1 MSNINSNLNKA
12 GNSNLNLKNNVG
24 TSSRNSGNYLG
35 LKGKRSLTLILVGA
49 FVIVFLAFIIILLIV
64 LRKTRQQNKL
74 ENKTTVE
81 LIKYIH
87 DCKNKP
93 KELKDA
99 VIPASTLG
107 NEYNLSFWMYVND
120 YNYRIGELKTVLFRG
135 PRTSEKDH
143 QEIHTQANPGIY
155 LDKFHNKLM
164 FKFKLSNQMGD
175 GQDDAGCFK
184 AYNVDTG
191 TQFKLVAT
199 KISIPIKFGGVLK
212 TIPDFTFVADGVK
225 TLITNTSKDTVVGSI
240 IGNLNVIKTDAA
252 LIEILKNY
260 LKSQITDD
268 DYSTVEKIKT
278 KLTELFMNG
287 ATLKTPIIVE
297 NFVLTDS
304 KKWDVGTTVSVKQFT
319 VTNKKLSTLTGDLPY
334 YITDSKFT
342 LGDTKAISPFK
353 IEGVSG
359 GIKLTDGTNYIQN
372 DLTLKDTSSND
383 MILKLLPTS
392 TDKKSFDDCRK
403 DAVKNNEMYFGMY
416 QPVTTD
422 GKTTG
427 ICHTL
432 TEDKFK
438 QELAIVKN
446 LCNSGS
452 ELDPDYRFGKDENMY
467 VNFVKKDISEV
478 ECSINNFPLQ
488 RWNHV
493 SINIHNNICDVFF
506 DGKLFHTCVFD
517 GSPEP
522 TDAPFFLAYD
532 GSATKSQT
540 GFDGYL
546 SNMFYSNR
554 ALTPGDIYKTYKRG
568 PRILL
573 TAADSIRSIFGRK
586 PE

>member
-93 KELKDA
+93 KELKDV

-164 FKFKLSNQMGD
+164 FKFKLSNQRGD
-175 GQDDAGCFK
+175 GQADPGCFK
-184 AYNVDTG
+184 SYNVDTG

-199 KISIPIKFGGVLK
+199 KISIPIKFVGV
-212 TIPDFTFVADGVK
+212 TIPDFIFNTPAVGK
-225 TLITNTSKDTVVGSI
+225 ITITNTSKDTVVGSI
-240 IGNLNVIKTDAA
+240 IGNHKVIKTDAKFE
-252 LIEILKNY
+252 EILKNY

-287 ATLKTPIIVE
+287 AKLKTPIIVE
-297 NFVLTDS
+297 NFVLTNS
-304 KKWDVGTTVSVKQFT
+304 KKWDVGTTVSVTQFT
-319 VTNKKLSTLTGDLPY
+319 VKEKKLGTLTGDVRN
-334 YITDSKFT
+334 YITGPDFT
-342 LGDTKAISPFK
+342 LGATKPFE

-359 GIKLTDGTNYIQN
+359 GIKLTDGSKYIQN

-383 MILKLLPTS
+383 MILKLLPIS

-432 TEDKFK
+432 AEDKFK
-438 QELAIVKN
+438 QQLAIGKN

-506 DGKLFHTCVFD
+506 DGKLYHTCVFD
-517 GSPEP
+517 GSPDP

-554 ALTPGDIYKTYKRG
+554 ALTPGDIYKTYKKG

-573 TAADSIRSIFGRK
+573 TAADSIRSIFGKK